1 MDGQS
6 MDEHIRRGVQP
17 GVLDTSP
24 ITPFTGV
31 VGVGAVFLSV
41 KTNRVL
47 LQFRNSDKR
56 QKHTWGF
63 WGGIVEKNESPYEA
77 LIREVEEEL
86 GIVPDISKLNPIDV
100 YQSKDRNFM
109 YYSFVAVIDDEF
121 LPTLNGES
129 CGYAWVNIGN
139 WHKPLHEGARAT
151 LLYNKGRDKLQ
162 TILELHKKNVGHN

>member
-1 MDGQS
+1 
-6 MDEHIRRGVQP
+6 MDEHLRGGVQS
-17 GVLDTSP
+17 GVLDSSP
-24 ITPFTGV
+24 VEPFAGII
-31 VGVGAVFLSV
+31 GVGTIFLSL

-63 WGGIVEKNESPYEA
+63 WGGIVEKGESPYEA

-86 GIVPDISKLNPIDV
+86 GIVPDINKLNPIDV
-100 YQSKDRNFM
+100 YQSKDRKFM
-109 YYSFVAVIDDEF
+109 YYSFVAVIEDEF

-139 WHKPLHEGARAT
+139 WPKPLHEGARAT

-162 TILELHKKNVGHN
+162 TILELHKNNVGYN

>member
-1 MDGQS
+1 MDGKS
-6 MDEHIRRGVQP
+6 MDEHLRRGVQP
-17 GVLDTSP
+17 RLLDTSP
-24 ITPFTGV
+24 VTPFTGV

-47 LQFRNSDKR
+47 LPFRNSDKR

-63 WGGIVEKNESPYEA
+63 WGGIVEKGESPYEA

-139 WHKPLHEGARAT
+139 WPKPLHEGARAT

-162 TILELHKKNVGHN
+162 TILELHKKNVRHN

>member
-1 MDGQS
+1 
-6 MDEHIRRGVQP
+6 MDEHLRRRVQP
-17 GVLDTSP
+17 GILDTSP
-24 ITPFTGV
+24 VEPFQGV
-31 VGVGAVFLSV
+31 VAVGAVFLSTR
-41 KTNRVL
+41 TNRVL

-63 WGGIVEKNESPYEA
+63 WGGIVENNESPYEA

-86 GIVPDISKLNPIDV
+86 GIVPDINKLNPIDV

-109 YYSFVAVIDDEF
+109 YYSFVAVIEDEF

-139 WHKPLHEGARAT
+139 WPKPLHEGARAT

-162 TILELHKKNVGHN
+162 TILDIHKKDDRHN

>member
-1 MDGQS
+1 
-6 MDEHIRRGVQP
+6 MDEHLRGRVQP

-24 ITPFTGV
+24 IEPFEGIV
-31 VGVGAVFLSV
+31 AVGTLFLST

-63 WGGIVEKNESPYEA
+63 WGGIVENGESPYEA

-100 YQSKDRNFM
+100 YQSKDRHFM
-109 YYSFVAVIDDEF
+109 YYSFVAVIEDEF

-139 WHKPLHEGARAT
+139 WPKPLHEGARAT

-162 TILELHKKNVGHN
+162 TILDIHKNNDGHN

>member
-1 MDGQS
+1 
-6 MDEHIRRGVQP
+6 MDEHLRRRVQP
-17 GVLDTSP
+17 GIFDTSP
-24 ITPFTGV
+24 VEPFQGV
-31 VGVGAVFLSV
+31 VAVGAVFLSTR
-41 KTNRVL
+41 TNRVL

-63 WGGIVEKNESPYEA
+63 WGGIVENNESPYEA

-86 GIVPDISKLNPIDV
+86 GIVPDINKLNPIDV

-109 YYSFVAVIDDEF
+109 YYSFVAVIEDEF

-139 WHKPLHEGARAT
+139 WPKPLHEGARAT

-162 TILELHKKNVGHN
+162 TILDIHKKDDRHN

>member
-1 MDGQS
+1 
-6 MDEHIRRGVQP
+6 MDEHLRGRVQP

-24 ITPFTGV
+24 VEPFQGIV
-31 VGVGAVFLSV
+31 AVGAVFLSTR
-41 KTNRVL
+41 TNRVL

-63 WGGIVEKNESPYEA
+63 WGGIVENNESPYEA

-109 YYSFVAVIDDEF
+109 YYSFVAVIEDEF

-139 WHKPLHEGARAT
+139 WPKPLHEGARAT

-162 TILELHKKNVGHN
+162 TILDIHKKDDRHN